1 MKQDRPIILTIS
13 WITYHIKIYL
23 PMKYYLIIF
32 SALMLMACG
41 RKKET
46 EEPIR
51 PVFYQKIEKQSV
63 KDIRSFGGIS
73 QSDNEAKLSFR
84 VGGSIEKINVELGD
98 WLKKG
103 QPIARLDNTDYE
115 INYNKVVMAQNNA
128 KAQLIAAKSAFQRV
142 ENLYM
147 NNYVSLND
155 FENAKVKY
163 ESASLM
169 AKTADAQ
176 VEAAKNQLEY
186 TLLSAPYDGTV
197 TSLLADESEMVGGG
211 HPIALFSSSS
221 NMEVRTAVPEN
232 VIGKLTKGQ
241 QVTVTFS
248 ALPNELFN
256 GVISEMSS
264 GTSRSSIYTVIIRLT
279 DVSDKLLSGM
289 TGTVNIPL
297 MTDGEN
303 EKTVIVSTDA
313 VGHDDQGDFVFLARK
328 SETEGVYLV
337 TRQKVVTGDL
347 NPMGYPVIEGL
358 SPDDIVLI
366 AGLNS
371 LYEGQ
376 KVKLLDDQK

>member
-1 MKQDRPIILTIS
+1 
-13 WITYHIKIYL
+13 
-23 PMKYYLIIF
+23 MKYYLIIF

-51 PVFYQKIEKQSV
+51 PVFYQKIGKQSV
-63 KDIRSFGGIS
+63 KEIRSFGGIS
-73 QSDNEAKLSFR
+73 QSNNEAKLSFR

-98 WLKKG
+98 RLKKG
-103 QPIARLDNTDYE
+103 QVIAWLDNRDYE
-115 INYNKVVMAQNNA
+115 INYNKAVMAQSNA
-128 KAQLIAAKSAFQRV
+128 EAQLIAAKSAFQRV

-256 GVISEMSS
+256 GVISEMTS
-264 GTSRSSIYTVIIRLT
+264 GTGRSSIYTVIIRLT

-313 VGHDDQGDFVFLARK
+313 VGHDSQGDFVFLARK